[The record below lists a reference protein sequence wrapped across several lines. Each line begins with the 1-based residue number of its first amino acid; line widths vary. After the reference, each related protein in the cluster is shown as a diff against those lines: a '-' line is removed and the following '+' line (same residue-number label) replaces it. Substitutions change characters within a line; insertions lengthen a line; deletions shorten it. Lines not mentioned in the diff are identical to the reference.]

1 MVFELNKHRLRK
13 SVVQLLTE
21 TFIGFRLVIKFR
33 LMVMEI
39 LFLGLQK
46 LVIGN
51 VS

>member
-21 TFIGFRLVIKFR
+21 TFIWFPLVFKFR
-33 LMVMEI
+33 LIVMEI
-39 LFLGLQK
+39 SFLGLQR
-46 LVIGN
+46 LVIGD